1 MEYKSQQ
8 PIYHVGYRA
17 VNPTRFTVTNYE
29 RENPMATQKQIK
41 ANRKNAQKSTGPKT
55 DQGKAAVSQNA
66 VKHGLF
72 TESVIY
78 GENQA
83 EYEVFH
89 ENFLVEYAPVG
100 AMELFLAERAV
111 NLAWRL
117 KRAER
122 MQNEVIEDMIGRKV
136 TTNPARRARESYYYN
151 QGRRPDEPGV
161 DLDDLPLGRI
171 ATIDFRYCRV
181 LDRMLMYERRIE
193 NSLHKTLR
201 ELERRQL
208 IRQFK
213 QQEAEQELSR
223 QETNQLAE
231 NNSDLKKQ
239 TQFVPGLKGAKPFLK
254 GDYDKIPLCGAQEN
268 KAKQTQINA
277 PDSREGIGNR
287 KKLVS
292 STTG

>member
-1 MEYKSQQ
+1 
-8 PIYHVGYRA
+8 
-17 VNPTRFTVTNYE
+17 
-29 RENPMATQKQIK
+29 MASKAQIK

-100 AMELFLAERAV
+100 AMELFLAERAA

-161 DLDDLPLGRI
+161 DLDELQLGRI
-171 ATIDFRYCRV
+171 ATNDFAYCRV
-181 LDRMLMYERRIE
+181 IDRMLMYERRIE
-193 NSLHKTLR
+193 SSLHKTMR
-201 ELERRQL
+201 ELERLQM
-208 IRQFK
+208 IRQIK
-213 QQEAEQELSR
+213 QQYDEQELEPAT
-223 QETNQLAE
+223 QNTTVEKNGV
-231 NNSDLKKQ
+231 LKKQ
-239 TQFVPGLKGAKPFLK
+239 SQFPVAHISANSMKK
-254 GDYDKIPLCGAQEN
+254 GDYDINPLRGAQQN
-268 KAKQTQINA
+268 KAKQSQFDT
-277 PDSREGIGNR
+277 PFSREEVGEREKIIPLAG
-287 KKLVS
+287 S
-292 STTG
+292 SGS

>member
-1 MEYKSQQ
+1 
-8 PIYHVGYRA
+8 
-17 VNPTRFTVTNYE
+17 
-29 RENPMATQKQIK
+29 MATQKQIK

-55 DQGKAAVSQNA
+55 DQGKAVVSQNA

-122 MQNEVIEDMIGRKV
+122 IQNEVIEDMIGRKV

-161 DLDDLPLGRI
+161 DLYELPLGRI
-171 ATIDFRYCRV
+171 ATNDFAYCRV
-181 LDRMLMYERRIE
+181 IDRMLMYERRIE
-193 NSLHKTLR
+193 NSLHKTMR
-201 ELERRQL
+201 ELEKLQL
-208 IRQFK
+208 IRQYQ
-213 QQEAEQELSR
+213 QQEAEQEQLT
-223 QETNQLAE
+223 QEPGRSAE
-231 NNSDLKKQ
+231 KNGVLKKQ
-239 TQFVPGLKGAKPFLK
+239 SQFPVAHISANSLKK
-254 GDYDKIPLCGAQEN
+254 GDYDNIPLRGARQN
-268 KAKQTQINA
+268 KAKQSQFDA
-277 PDSREGIGNR
+277 PFSREEAGEREKIIPLAG
-287 KKLVS
+287 S
-292 STTG
+292 SGS